1 MTIVSSCRP
10 DTVVPRH
17 DRAVALGVFD
27 GVHLGHRRVLASTL
41 GNQGL
46 VSAVISFG
54 DGAAALKRDAVT
66 LCSESYTASL
76 FETIGIEEW
85 FQADFAYYRDLSPE
99 DFVEQVLVRQLSA
112 KRVCCGFNF
121 RFGKGGKG
129 DTALLQTLCAA
140 HGVEVVI
147 ADELRDDDGR
157 ISSDRIRRL
166 IEAGEIETATRLLG
180 HPFVIDTPV
189 SHGQALGR
197 TLDFPTANQ
206 PLPAGFVLPRFGV
219 YMSTAVI
226 DGNTYYG
233 VTNIGVRPTVGAES
247 PLAET
252 WFDEFDGDL
261 YDRPLRVVLT
271 RFLREEQRFDSVD
284 ELKAQI
290 LADRDRA
297 RALRNDGEIR
307 AVLFDFDDT
316 LQNRPAAFRRFG
328 DYFLTKYMPHLQGA
342 AFEAA
347 FDTMKAL
354 NNSGYVDYIEFF
366 TAMPKAVGVENPP
379 AADVLFREYQRVFP
393 HFVQLFEGSI
403 ETIRVLRERGYR
415 VGIVTNGPCVQ
426 QHRKLDVSGLR
437 PLLDTV
443 LVSSE
448 EGVAKPNAEL
458 FKRAAA
464 RLGLS
469 PAQCVFVGDHPVNDI
484 DGAVSSGMRAIF
496 MDTRLPSC
504 NQADVPTC
512 HMPKEILAY
521 LG

>member
-10 DTVVPRH
+10 DTAVPRH

-54 DGAAALKRDAVT
+54 DGAAALKPDAVK
-66 LCSESYTASL
+66 LCSDAYTASL
-76 FETIGIEEW
+76 LEAIGIEEW
-85 FQADFAYYRDLSPE
+85 FQADFASYRDLSPE
-99 DFVEQVLVRQLSA
+99 AFVSQILVGQFDA

-140 HGVEVVI
+140 HGVDVVI
-147 ADELRDDDGR
+147 ADELADDNGTV
-157 ISSDRIRRL
+157 SSDRLRRL
-166 IEAGEIETATRLLG
+166 IEAGDIETATRLLG
-180 HPFVIDTPV
+180 HPIVIDTPV

-206 PLPAGFVLPRFGV
+206 PLAAGSVLPRFGV

-233 VTNIGVRPTVGAES
+233 ITNIGVRPTVGAEA

-252 WFDEFDGDL
+252 WFDGFDGDL
-261 YDRPLRVVLT
+261 YDRPIRVVLT
-271 RFLREEQRFDSVD
+271 RFLREETRFDSV
-284 ELKAQI
+284 EALKAQI

-297 RALRNDGEIR
+297 RALRADDSIH

-328 DYFLTKYMPHLQGA
+328 EYFLAKYMPHLQGTA
-342 AFEAA
+342 REAA

-354 NNSGYVDYIEFF
+354 NNSGYVDYMQYF
-366 TAMPKAVGVENPP
+366 TAMPQAVGVENPP
-379 AADVLFREYQRVFP
+379 PAEVLFREYQRVFP
-393 HFVQLFEGSI
+393 NFVQLFDGSVD
-403 ETIRVLRERGYR
+403 TLRTLRERGYR

-448 EGVAKPNAEL
+448 EGVAKPEAEL
-458 FKRAAA
+458 FYRAAA

-484 DGAVSSGMRAIF
+484 DGAIGAGMSAIF

-504 NQADVPTC
+504 NHDIPVC
-512 HMPKEILAY
+512 HTPKEILKY
-521 LG
+521 LR